1 MKENMIDIQNLE
13 FSYSRQ
19 TTLLKE
25 LSLQLEAGR
34 IHGLLGK
41 NGEGKSTLLKLI
53 SGLDFP
59 TQGEIK
65 VMGFEPR
72 KRQPEMLQEIFFL
85 PEEFPLITL
94 SIENYEKVYAPFYPK
109 FNPEQFNQFLKEFD
123 VISKKSVLNKLS
135 HGQKKKVMIAFGLA
149 TNTKLLLMDEPTN
162 GLDIPSKGQFRRMV
176 ASAIDDDRCLVIST
190 HQVRDLD
197 SLIDSITIMDNHEI
211 VFNES
216 IENITKKL
224 LFKFVDRN
232 ETDETV
238 IYSEDSLRG
247 LYQVREN
254 KTGEE
259 SKVDIELLFNAIFAD
274 KKRIKQLFST
284 KSN

>member
-1 MKENMIDIQNLE
+1 MVDIQNVT
-13 FSYSRQ
+13 FSY
-19 TTLLKE
+19 TTKTELLSN
-25 LSLQLEAGR
+25 LSLKLEAGH

-59 TQGEIK
+59 KAGSIDTL
-65 VMGFEPR
+65 GFNPV
-72 KRQPEMLQEIFFL
+72 KRYPEMLQEIFFL
-85 PEEFPLITL
+85 PEELPQLTL
-94 SIENYEKVYAPFYPK
+94 SIENYEKIYAPFYPN
-109 FNPEQFNQFLKEFD
+109 FSAEQFNNYLKEFD
-123 VISKKSVLNKLS
+123 IENKKSMLNKLS
-135 HGQKKKVMIAFGLA
+135 HGQKKKVFVAFGLA

-176 ASAIDDDRCLVIST
+176 ASGIDNDRCLIIST

-197 SLIDSITIMDNHEI
+197 SLIDSITVMEGHEI

-224 LFKFVDRN
+224 LFKVYDKN
-232 ETDETV
+232 EKDETL
-238 IYSEDSLRG
+238 IHSEDTLRG
-247 LYQVREN
+247 YFQVREN

-259 SKVDIELLFNAIFAD
+259 SKLDIELLFNAIIAD
-274 KKRIKQLFST
+274 KNRIKQLFST
-284 KSN
+284 KKN